1 MRPFCIA
8 EPNVFYGS
16 RLLRIFSLAPTYSCV
31 ARPLPAFRL
40 CGLLYFL
47 YVLHVSMPLLSLLSE
62 LSRGVERRGGNT
74 VLQLIL
80 QNAQPYRD
88 NH

>member
-1 MRPFCIA
+1 MRPFCLA
-8 EPNVFYGS
+8 EPNVSNGS
-16 RLLRIFSLAPTYSCV
+16 WLLRIFSLAPIYSCV
-31 ARPLPAFRL
+31 ARPLPAFL
-40 CGLLYFL
+40 LYGLLYFL